1 MDGFTIVDGIVA
13 AIILISAI
21 LAYSRGLVREA
32 MAILGWI
39 LAGFLAFTFAAVA
52 APLVQ
57 EIPYVGDVLGDN
69 CELTLIAAFAL
80 VFVVAL
86 IVVSLFTPLLSGAVR
101 GSVLGPVDR
110 GLGFLFGVLR
120 GLLLVAVAFLVYERV
135 TVGEA
140 MPEVANS
147 RSAVI
152 YDRARGGIEN
162 RIPEDAPGWVMLR
175 YESLVGTCG
184 APVAPVEGTVPPAAT
199 Q

>member
-57 EIPYVGDVLGDN
+57 EIPYVGNVLGDN

-110 GLGFLFGVLR
+110 GFGFLFGVLR